1 MAENEEKKEAKKEG
15 SKLILILVILQGL
28 TLLALIG
35 LGAFVFLNM
44 KKIKNPVVVQPN
56 MTMAKNANTPEEI
69 LKEEEKK
76 EEKKKVEKG
85 EKVTYE
91 LDPFIVNL
99 MDENGRR
106 YLRVKMDLVLSSKKA
121 QEEIEKK
128 KPEIRDAILM
138 TLSGKRFMDIAS
150 LEGKMRLRDEIK
162 ENVDK
167 LLMSGKV
174 LDVYFTEF
182 IVQ

>member
-1 MAENEEKKEAKKEG
+1 MAENEEKKEKKNGG

-44 KKIKNPVVVQPN
+44 KKIKPVVVQPN
-56 MTMAKNANTPEEI
+56 RAIAEKSSPEEV

-76 EEKKKVEKG
+76 EEKKKAEKG